1 MNAPWLPAHG
11 AFYVWEDAMRIA
23 VAALSALVF
32 SSSFAAAQTPYQLNP
47 DADRVQ
53 QHYRRGW
60 EAFLAEDWEEAN
72 REFKKV
78 IEIDATHK
86 LAYYGLGRSYMGLKQ
101 FGDAASA
108 YEHCR
113 DLYEQEASEK
123 FTSREEADRIR
134 QTDLDQIKTALNTLS
149 ARSDTGR
156 STAVTQNQIR
166 ILRDQAQ
173 RIQNKR
179 DALNNNVDLSAQAP
193 AFVSLALGA
202 AYFRGERFADA
213 ERAYK
218 KSLDAD
224 PKEGEAWNNL
234 AVLYLFTNRIVEADR
249 ALTTAEKTGFKV
261 NPALKDDINK
271 RLKKLGG

>member
-1 MNAPWLPAHG
+1 M
-11 AFYVWEDAMRIA
+11 VDARDNCL
-23 VAALSALVF
+23 AAL
-32 SSSFAAAQTPYQLNP
+32 
-47 DADRVQ
+47 D
-53 QHYRRGW
+53 G
-60 EAFLAEDWEEAN
+60 E
-72 REFKKV
+72 
-78 IEIDATHK
+78 
-86 LAYYGLGRSYMGLKQ
+86 
-101 FGDAASA
+101 
-108 YEHCR
+108 
-113 DLYEQEASEK
+113 
-123 FTSREEADRIR
+123 
-134 QTDLDQIKTALNTLS
+134 
-149 ARSDTGR
+149 
-156 STAVTQNQIR
+156 
-166 ILRDQAQ
+166 AQ